1 MIVFEVIGFATLQS
15 PDAEACS

>member
-15 PDAEACS
+15 SDAEACS